1 MIEDIASVGLTIF
14 FVVVLAM
21 IIIYVGDNLKWLME

>member
-1 MIEDIASVGLTIF
+1 MVEGIASVGLTIF

-21 IIIYVGDNLKWLME
+21 IIIYVGDNLK

>member
-21 IIIYVGDNLKWLME
+21 IIIYVGDNLK

>member
-14 FVVVLAM
+14 FVVMLAT
-21 IIIYVGDNLKWLME
+21 IITNMDNWGKK